1 MIVVAACSLAGVG
14 EAASQTKHLTG
25 VVRDEA
31 GNPVPG
37 VSVKIID
44 SWQYVIKPTANS
56 LLAVSVIKTRY
67 CR

>member
-14 EAASQTKHLTG
+14 EAASQTKHLAG

-37 VSVKIID
+37 VSVKILD
-44 SWQYVIKPTANS
+44 SWQSESEAFQQWHCRS
-56 LLAVSVIKTRY
+56 SAVFLH
-67 CR
+67 

>member
-14 EAASQTKHLTG
+14 EAASQTKHLAG

-37 VSVKIID
+37 VSVKILD
-44 SWQYVIKPTANS
+44 SWQYVIMS
-56 LLAVSVIKTRY
+56 LRKINEPQRPY
-67 CR
+67 